1 MSLTIIDRS
10 RFDKGQIADQVAG
23 PSIARIAEVAVP
35 KVLPDDTET
44 ILSGILAEPNPY
56 LAFVG
61 MSLDSPFGAEID
73 VSIAAERQRRHR
85 ARSRVHARHTQRCRL

>member
-1 MSLTIIDRS
+1 
-10 RFDKGQIADQVAG
+10 VAG

-61 MSLDSPFGAEID
+61 MSLDSPSGPRSMSPLLPSDSAA
-73 VSIAAERQRRHR
+73 IAL
-85 ARSRVHARHTQRCRL
+85 ARGYTLVTRNVVDFRNVPGLALENWMAP